1 MVVVVRPAPI
11 LDDVVVTTPP
21 TEDLLVVLRG
31 LSAAHNLDGV
41 QAVIRASVR
50 RAVGADGVTLVLRD
64 EDCCYYA
71 DEDAIAPLWK
81 GQRFP
86 MSACISGWVMLNQ
99 TSAVIEDI
107 GADPRIPIDVY
118 RPTFVKS
125 LAMVPVRRE
134 GPIGALGA
142 YWAAPHRPT
151 EAEVRTLEAI
161 ADAVGIALMNVELI
175 GDMQAALEEAR
186 TANRAKDE
194 FLAVVSHELRTPL
207 TAVLGWTAMLRKG
220 TLPPATVA
228 KALEVVDRN
237 ARAQLELVEDLLATS
252 QAARGRLQL
261 ARRPTIVRDVVHE
274 VIETIRADA
283 VAKSLAVTT
292 ALDDVGTIQADP
304 DRLRQIVWNL
314 AKNALEFTP
323 EGGTVHVRL
332 RATPGAVE
340 LEVCDSGEGIPPEV
354 LPHVFDQFRQADSSP
369 TRRHG
374 GLGLGLTLVRTLVE
388 LHGGRVTAHSDGA
401 GHGARFV
408 VRLPAGG

>member
-1 MVVVVRPAPI
+1 MMVPRRPASI
-11 LDDVVVTTPP
+11 LEDVVVTAPP

-31 LSAAHNLDGV
+31 LSAAHNLEGV

-50 RAVGADGVTLVLRD
+50 RVVAADGLTLVLRD
-64 EDCCYYA
+64 EDRCYYA
-71 DEDAIAPLWK
+71 DEDAVAPLWK

-86 MSACISGWVMLNQ
+86 MSACISGWVMRNR

-107 GADPRIPIDVY
+107 YTDPRVPIDAY

-134 GPIGALGA
+134 GPIGAMGA
-142 YWAAPHRPT
+142 YWATRRRPT

-186 TANRAKDE
+186 NANRAKDE

-220 TLPPATVA
+220 TLPPATVSR
-228 KALEVVDRN
+228 ALEVVDRN

-261 ARRPTIVRDVVHE
+261 ARCPTVVRDVVHQA
-274 VIETIRADA
+274 IEAIRADA
-283 VAKSLAVTT
+283 VAKGLSLTT
-292 ALDDVGTIQADP
+292 VLADVGTIQADP
-304 DRLRQIVWNL
+304 ERLRQIVWNL
-314 AKNALEFTP
+314 AKNAVEFTP
-323 EGGTVHVRL
+323 EGGTVEVEL
-332 RATPGAVE
+332 RAVPGAVE
-340 LEVCDSGEGIPPEV
+340 LEMCDSGEGIPPEV
-354 LPHVFDQFRQADSSP
+354 LPYVFDRFRQADSSS

-374 GLGLGLTLVRTLVE
+374 GLGLGLALVRTLVE
-388 LHGGRVTAHSDGA
+388 LHGGHVTAHSDGA

-408 VRLPAGG
+408 VRLPAT

>member
-1 MVVVVRPAPI
+1 MEVTGAPI
-11 LDDVVVTTPP
+11 LGGVVVPNPP

-31 LSAAHNLDGV
+31 LSAAHDLDGV
-41 QAVIRASVR
+41 QTVIRASVR
-50 RAVGADGVTLVLRD
+50 RVIGADGVTLVLRD
-64 EDCCYYA
+64 QDRCYYA

-86 MSACISGWVMLNQ
+86 MSACISGWVMLNR
-99 TSAVIEDI
+99 TCATIEDI
-107 GADPRIPIDVY
+107 YSDSRIPIDAY

-142 YWAAPHRPT
+142 YWATPHRPT

-175 GDMQAALEEAR
+175 GAMQAALEEAR
-186 TANRAKDE
+186 NANRAKDE

-220 TLPPATVA
+220 TLPPATVSR
-228 KALEVVDRN
+228 ALEVVDRN
-237 ARAQLELVEDLLATS
+237 ARAQLDLVEDLLATS

-261 ARRPTIVRDVVHE
+261 VPRPTNVRALIHDAVE
-274 VIETIRADA
+274 AIRVDA
-283 VAKSLAVTT
+283 VAKGLTLAS
-292 ALDDVGTIQADP
+292 ALDDAGAIHVDP

-314 AKNALEFTP
+314 LKNAVEFTP
-323 EGGTVHVRL
+323 EGGSVHAAL
-332 RATPGAVE
+332 RATPGAIE
-340 LEVCDSGEGIPPEV
+340 IEVRDSGEGIPPEV
-354 LPHVFDQFRQADSSP
+354 LPYVFDRFRQADSSA

-388 LHGGRVTAHSDGA
+388 LHDGTVTAHSDGA
-401 GHGARFV
+401 GRGARFV
-408 VRLPAGG
+408 VRLPAAG